1 MPIPPL
7 GVRGLLWGL
16 KLIDNQVIFKK
27 FSFGVIVRLI
37 LVFLVLA
44 SIAYFIQNSANYLGA
59 IVLGI
64 IVVLQFID
72 LYNYVNSINKK
83 VIRFL
88 ESVQYSDFSSG
99 FSTDNKM
106 GKSFKEL
113 NHAFNE
119 VLEVFRNTRAEK
131 EQNLIML
138 STILQNI
145 QTGIISFDSTG
156 EIGIL
161 NSMSKKLLLTPQ
173 IRNLDDIKRSQPAI
187 YEKLINLKPGK
198 SDLIIVNNDIKLAL
212 NSTVLRLG
220 TKDWKII
227 SMHNIY
233 SELQQNELYAW
244 QNLTKVLRHEIM
256 NSITPITS
264 LVHSMHDI
272 MEEDLVKTP
281 EAFEMPLEAYEDL
294 QLGLK
299 TIENRSR
306 GLISFINAY
315 RDYTNIPAPKFA
327 KIPAQQLITYVN
339 KLLKEDLQKHQI
351 ELKMNLPENEIL
363 LRADEEQL
371 QLILINLIKNAKE
384 ALLSTEKPV
393 ISITIITT
401 QNFYYIN
408 IEDNGEG
415 IVPEALDRIFIP
427 FFTTKKEG
435 SGIGLALSRQIMQL
449 HNGKLSVS
457 STPGVH
463 TTFTLQFPK
472 VS

>member
-1 MPIPPL
+1 M
-7 GVRGLLWGL
+7 
-16 KLIDNQVIFKK
+16 IFKN
-27 FSFGVIVRLI
+27 FNIGVIIRL
-37 LVFLVLA
+37 LFVFIFL
-44 SIAYFIQNSANYLGA
+44 SFIAYLLQSNENYLA
-59 IVLGI
+59 PIVLF
-64 IVVLQFID
+64 VVLIFQFIE
-72 LYNYVNSINKK
+72 LYNYVTSLNKK

-88 ESVQYSDFSSG
+88 ESVRYSDFSSG
-99 FSTDNKM
+99 FSSDNKM

-113 NHAFNE
+113 NIAFNE
-119 VLEVFRNTRAEK
+119 VLEVFRQTRAEK
-131 EQNLIML
+131 EQNLIMV

-145 QTGIISFDSTG
+145 QTGIISFDAAG

-173 IRNLDDIKRSQPAI
+173 IRNLSDVQKSQPLI
-187 YEKLINLKPGK
+187 YEKLMAIKPGK
-198 SDLIIVNNDIKLAL
+198 SELIIVNNDIKLAL
-212 NSTVLRLG
+212 NSTILRLG
-220 TKDWKII
+220 TKNWKIV

-233 SELQQNELYAW
+233 SELQQNELHAW

-256 NSITPITS
+256 NSITPISS
-264 LVHSMHDI
+264 LVSSMNDI
-272 MEEDLVKTP
+272 MEEDLIKLS
-281 EAFEMPLEAYEDL
+281 ASYEMPLEAHQDL

-306 GLISFINAY
+306 GLVNFINAY
-315 RDYTNIPAPKFA
+315 RDYTNIPEPNFGNVS
-327 KIPAQQLITYVN
+327 AQQLIMYVN
-339 KLLKEDLQKHQI
+339 KLLHEDLQRHQI
-351 ELKMNLPENEIL
+351 ELKLHLPENDLI

-384 ALLSTEKPV
+384 ALLNTENPL
-393 ISITIITT
+393 ITITIITT
-401 QNFYYIN
+401 QNFYYLN

-457 STPGVH
+457 STPGVN
-463 TTFTLQFPK
+463 TVFTLQFPK
-472 VS
+472 V

>member
-1 MPIPPL
+1 
-7 GVRGLLWGL
+7 
-16 KLIDNQVIFKK
+16 LIFRK
-27 FSFGVIVRLI
+27 FSFGVIIRLL
-37 LVFLVLA
+37 LVFVVMA
-44 SIAYFIQNSANYLGA
+44 FIAYLIQTSANYLGST
-59 IVLGI
+59 VLSI
-64 IVVLQFID
+64 LLFFQFIE
-72 LYNYVNSINKK
+72 LYHYVTSINKK

-88 ESVQYSDFSSG
+88 ESVKYSDFSSG

-145 QTGIISFDSTG
+145 QTGIISFDASG

-173 IRNLDDIKRSQPAI
+173 IRNLSDIKRSQPAI
-187 YEKLINLKPGK
+187 YDKLINLKPGK
-198 SDLIIVNNDIKLAL
+198 SDLINVNSDIKLSL
-212 NSTVLRLG
+212 NSTILRLG
-220 TKDWKII
+220 TKDWKIVT
-227 SMHNIY
+227 MHNIY

-256 NSITPITS
+256 NSITPIAS
-264 LVHSMHDI
+264 LVNSMNDI
-272 MEEDLVKTP
+272 MEEDLIKHSDSFTMP
-281 EAFEMPLEAYEDL
+281 FEAHEDL

-306 GLISFINAY
+306 GLINFINAY
-315 RDYTNIPAPKFA
+315 RDYTNIPAPKFE
-327 KIPAQQLITYVN
+327 KISARQLLLYVQ
-339 KLLKEDLQKHQI
+339 KLLQEDLNHYKI
-351 ELKMNLPENEIL
+351 ELKLNLPENDISL
-363 LRADEEQL
+363 WADEEQL
-371 QLILINLIKNAKE
+371 QLIFINLLKNAME
-384 ALLSTEKPV
+384 ALSETEKPT

-427 FFTTKKEG
+427 FFTTKKQG

-449 HNGKLSVS
+449 HKGKLSVS
-457 STPGVH
+457 STPGVN

>member
-1 MPIPPL
+1 MA
-7 GVRGLLWGL
+7 
-16 KLIDNQVIFKK
+16 F
-27 FSFGVIVRLI
+27 
-37 LVFLVLA
+37 
-44 SIAYFIQNSANYLGA
+44 IAYLIQTSANYLGA
-59 IVLGI
+59 SILTIVLFF
-64 IVVLQFID
+64 QFIE
-72 LYNYVNSINKK
+72 LYHYVTSINKK
-83 VIRFL
+83 VVRFL
-88 ESVQYSDFSSG
+88 ESVKYSDFSSG

-113 NHAFNE
+113 NKSFNE

-145 QTGIISFDSTG
+145 QTGIISFDASG

-173 IRNLDDIKRSQPAI
+173 IKNLSDIKRSQPNI
-187 YEKLINLKPGK
+187 YDKLINLKPGK
-198 SDLIIVNNDIKLAL
+198 SDLINVNSDIKLSL
-212 NSTVLRLG
+212 NSTILRLG
-220 TKDWKII
+220 TKDWKIVT
-227 SMHNIY
+227 MHNIY

-256 NSITPITS
+256 NSITPIAS
-264 LVHSMHDI
+264 LVNSMNDI
-272 MEEDLVKTP
+272 MEEDLTKHSDSYTMP
-281 EAFEMPLEAYEDL
+281 FEAHEDL

-306 GLISFINAY
+306 GLINFINAY
-315 RDYTNIPAPKFA
+315 RDYTNIPAPKFE
-327 KIPAQQLITYVN
+327 KISAR
-339 KLLKEDLQKHQI
+339 KLLLYVQKLLQEDLNHYKI
-351 ELKMNLPENEIL
+351 ELKLNLPENDISL
-363 LRADEEQL
+363 WADEEQL
-371 QLILINLIKNAKE
+371 QLIFINLLKNAME
-384 ALLSTEKPV
+384 ALSETEKPT

-427 FFTTKKEG
+427 FFTTKKQG

-449 HNGKLSVS
+449 HKGKLSVS
-457 STPGVH
+457 STPGVN

>member
-1 MPIPPL
+1 MF
-7 GVRGLLWGL
+7 V
-16 KLIDNQVIFKK
+16 VMAF
-27 FSFGVIVRLI
+27 
-37 LVFLVLA
+37 
-44 SIAYFIQNSANYLGA
+44 IAYLIQTSANYLGA
-59 IVLGI
+59 SILTIVLFF
-64 IVVLQFID
+64 QFIE
-72 LYNYVNSINKK
+72 LYHYVTSINKK
-83 VIRFL
+83 VVRFL
-88 ESVQYSDFSSG
+88 ESVKYSDFSSG

-113 NHAFNE
+113 NKSFNE

-145 QTGIISFDSTG
+145 QTGIISFDASG

-173 IRNLDDIKRSQPAI
+173 IKNLSDIKRSQPNI
-187 YEKLINLKPGK
+187 YDKLINLKPGK
-198 SDLIIVNNDIKLAL
+198 SDLINVNSDIKLSL
-212 NSTVLRLG
+212 NSTILRLG
-220 TKDWKII
+220 TKDWKIVT
-227 SMHNIY
+227 MHNIY

-256 NSITPITS
+256 NSITPIAS
-264 LVHSMHDI
+264 LVNSMNDI
-272 MEEDLVKTP
+272 MEEDLTKHSDSYTMP
-281 EAFEMPLEAYEDL
+281 FEAHEDL

-306 GLISFINAY
+306 GLINFINAY
-315 RDYTNIPAPKFA
+315 RDYTNIPAPKFE
-327 KIPAQQLITYVN
+327 KISAR
-339 KLLKEDLQKHQI
+339 KLLLYVQKLLQEDLNHYKI
-351 ELKMNLPENEIL
+351 ELKLNLPENDISL
-363 LRADEEQL
+363 WADEEQL
-371 QLILINLIKNAKE
+371 QLIFINLLKNAME
-384 ALLSTEKPV
+384 ALSETEKPT

-427 FFTTKKEG
+427 FFTTKKQG

-449 HNGKLSVS
+449 HKGKLSVS
-457 STPGVH
+457 STPGVN

>member
-1 MPIPPL
+1 L
-7 GVRGLLWGL
+7 
-16 KLIDNQVIFKK
+16 Q
-27 FSFGVIVRLI
+27 S
-37 LVFLVLA
+37 
-44 SIAYFIQNSANYLGA
+44 SENYLA
-59 IVLGI
+59 PIVLGL
-64 IVVLQFID
+64 VVIFQFID
-72 LYNYVNSINKK
+72 LYNYVNTINKK
-83 VIRFL
+83 VVRFL
-88 ESVQYSDFSSG
+88 ESVKYSDFSSG
-99 FSTDNKM
+99 FSTDNKL

-119 VLEVFRNTRAEK
+119 VLEVFRKTRAEK
-131 EQNLIML
+131 EQNLIMI

-145 QTGIISFDSTG
+145 QTGIISFDAAG

-173 IRNLDDIKRSQPAI
+173 IRNLSDIKRSQPLI
-187 YEKLINLKPGK
+187 YEKLIALKPGK
-198 SDLIIVNNDIKLAL
+198 SDLIVVNNDIKLTL
-212 NSTVLRLG
+212 NSTILRLG
-220 TKDWKII
+220 TKDWKIV

-264 LVHSMHDI
+264 LVSSMNDI
-272 MEEDLVKTP
+272 MEEDLIKHPTSY
-281 EAFEMPLEAYEDL
+281 EMPLEAHQDL
-294 QLGLK
+294 QLGLQ

-306 GLISFINAY
+306 GLVNFINAY
-315 RDYTNIPAPKFA
+315 RDYTNIPVPQFA
-327 KIPAQQLITYVN
+327 NISAQQLIIYVT
-339 KLLKEDLQKHQI
+339 KLLQEDLQKHNI
-351 ELKMNLPENEIL
+351 VLKMNLPENDVFL
-363 LRADEEQL
+363 NADEEQL

-384 ALLSTEKPV
+384 ALFNTEKPV
-393 ISITIITT
+393 ITITIITT

-449 HNGKLSVS
+449 HHGKLSVS
-457 STPGVH
+457 STPGVN
-463 TTFTLQFPK
+463 TTFTLQFSK
-472 VS
+472 GK